1 MAEVIPFRGILYNV
15 SQVSGEDVV
24 APPYD
29 IITPEYREQLYNK
42 SPYNIVRIDS
52 GKELEGDNESE
63 NKYTRAAYHLNSWLD
78 GGILVRAQNQ
88 GFYVYEVD
96 YTIEGQQKK
105 LRGFFGVAR
114 LEELGKGNIYPHEC
128 THPRPKVDRLN
139 LMRACN
145 ANVSPIFSL
154 YNNPERKVSEVLEG
168 LTPLR
173 QPYMEA
179 RDYDGAVHRLWIIE
193 DKEDIETLR
202 NDLKGRAI
210 FIADGHHRYETALEF
225 QREMQEKNP
234 SYTGDEPF
242 NYVLMFL
249 ANISDGGLTILP
261 THRLIKS
268 IPENTMDSL
277 SRYFEVEAVPSG
289 KDIAGII
296 AGTEHAFGFCQQ
308 GNGHQYILRYRG
320 DDLSDVHPALRELDV
335 MILHEL
341 IFKKILGVADIAYEM
356 DVRETIN
363 KVKDGHYGAAFFLN
377 PTKVEDVER
386 VALASMRMPPKSTYF
401 YPKLLTGFVINSF
414 NEIIIGHCSL
424 TKKFAMLS
432 EMNYNSI

>member
-15 SQVSGEDVV
+15 SKVSGEDVV

-42 SPYNIVRIDS
+42 SPYNIVRTDS

-78 GGILVRAQNQ
+78 DGILVRVQNP

-105 LRGFFGVAR
+105 LRGFFGVVR

-128 THPRPKVDRLN
+128 THSRPKVDRLN

-154 YNNPERKVSEVLEG
+154 YNNPERKASEVLEG
-168 LTPLR
+168 LTRLR

-179 RDYDGAVHRLWIIE
+179 RDHDGAVHRLWIIE

-268 IPENTMDSL
+268 IPENPMDSL
-277 SRYFEVEAVPSG
+277 SRYFEVEAVPTG

-296 AGTEHAFGFCQQ
+296 SGAEHAFGFCQQ

-335 MILHEL
+335 TILHEL
-341 IFKKILGVADIAYEM
+341 IFRKILGVTDIAYEM

-414 NEIIIGHCSL
+414 NEIIIGHR
-424 TKKFAMLS
+424 
-432 EMNYNSI
+432 